1 MEILF
6 LILKALGILLAVLL
20 LLVIVFLS
28 VPVRYG
34 FNIKAQDEVEGKAVI
49 HWLFHLVDV
58 RIFYRQKDVSF
69 RLRILGIPIPLNKEK
84 PEKDKKGKPDKRKE
98 KKAEKSSG
106 KQAEENPSEEKET
119 LSLPEEAE
127 KDTRNS
133 VQTEREE
140 PLSDTDMLPSEEEDR
155 EQKGKK
161 EKRRKRRGRKQS
173 SRSGKKSGRSGGKDG
188 FQGLGQRA
196 QDIRTGTATVKEQ
209 IENIKNMILEETNQN
224 ALRVLLGEVRYLL
237 RHYSP
242 KKVYGTVRFAMKNP
256 DQTGKVLGAISLF
269 PGWSRY
275 RIVVMPDFAAED
287 FYLKGNISVKGH
299 IRILHVPLSGFRLI
313 TNKNIR
319 QLIKNIRK

>member
-84 PEKDKKGKPDKRKE
+84 PDKGKE

-106 KQAEENPSEEKET
+106 KQAEENLSEEKET
-119 LSLPEEAE
+119 LFLPEEAE

-133 VQTEREE
+133 VQTEVEE

-161 EKRRKRRGRKQS
+161 EKRRKHRGRKQS